1 MDIKSLTLEE
11 KIKLVAGHNFMYT
24 NAIDRLNIPSIS
36 MADGPHGLRKQTGEM
51 DNGVSMSEPSTAFP
65 TASCTANGWNTE
77 NLYKMGKAIGKEC
90 RHYGVNILLGPG
102 VNIKR
107 NALCGRNFEYFS
119 EDPLLSGELGS
130 AMVVGVQSQGVG
142 ACVKHFAL
150 NNSENFR
157 FMSDSVCDERTMRE
171 IYLKPFEI
179 IVKKAKPHAVMCA
192 YNKINGEYCSQNE
205 WLLTDVLREQWGFG
219 GIVMTDWGATHD
231 RVKGISA
238 GLDLEMPGDTAICRK
253 RLKNAVE
260 SGALS
265 EEVLTNSAQKIANL
279 ALKYQEN
286 DILAVDFTE
295 HDNLA
300 CEIAQDSA
308 VLLKNDGKV
317 LPLNLEEKVL
327 VVGELFENMRYQGA
341 GSSMINATKITTTKD
356 AFDKNNVQY
365 EYQKGYLVNGE
376 QTPEYTEK
384 ALASAKNYDKI
395 LFFAGLTDL
404 YESEGVDREDLRLPK
419 NQLDLIEKLSKLN
432 KKIIVVLY
440 GGSVVELDFSNDVDA
455 ILNMFLPG
463 QNGGSAS
470 FNLLYGV
477 KTPSGKLAET
487 WVNSIKDIPFISE
500 YSKNQVEVYKESVF
514 VGYRYYE
521 SKGKSVK
528 YPFGYGLSYTT
539 FNYSDMSLYRQGD
552 KINVSC
558 TVENVGDYVG
568 AEVVQLY
575 VRAPKKQIFR
585 PAKELK
591 GFTKIYLDKGEKKK
605 VEIELNLDDLKYY
618 DVKLKE
624 FVIDGGEYVFEL
636 SSDSKTV
643 KLSSNLLLDGE
654 SSCPYEREVLD
665 CYNGDLDMVD
675 AKIFEKMSRLEI
687 PLIPN
692 KKPITLNS
700 RFTDLKLTPLG
711 KLLFKAVLSIPNR
724 QLRKAKRLPKGK
736 EKDNKIKGAIFLKR
750 VLESNTL
757 NCMSMA
763 EGRRFPYNFA
773 EGFMHLANGRV
784 LKGIASFCKKIK

>member
-1 MDIKSLTLEE
+1 ML
-11 KIKLVAGHNFMYT
+11 
-24 NAIDRLNIPSIS
+24 
-36 MADGPHGLRKQTGEM
+36 
-51 DNGVSMSEPSTAFP
+51 
-65 TASCTANGWNTE
+65 
-77 NLYKMGKAIGKEC
+77 
-90 RHYGVNILLGPG
+90 
-102 VNIKR
+102 
-107 NALCGRNFEYFS
+107 
-119 EDPLLSGELGS
+119 
-130 AMVVGVQSQGVG
+130 
-142 ACVKHFAL
+142 
-150 NNSENFR
+150 
-157 FMSDSVCDERTMRE
+157 
-171 IYLKPFEI
+171 
-179 IVKKAKPHAVMCA
+179 
-192 YNKINGEYCSQNE
+192 
-205 WLLTDVLREQWGFG
+205 
-219 GIVMTDWGATHD
+219 
-231 RVKGISA
+231 
-238 GLDLEMPGDTAICRK
+238 
-253 RLKNAVE
+253 
-260 SGALS
+260 
-265 EEVLTNSAQKIANL
+265 
-279 ALKYQEN
+279 
-286 DILAVDFTE
+286 
-295 HDNLA
+295 
-300 CEIAQDSA
+300 
-308 VLLKNDGKV
+308 
-317 LPLNLEEKVL
+317 
-327 VVGELFENMRYQGA
+327 
-341 GSSMINATKITTTKD
+341 
-356 AFDKNNVQY
+356 
-365 EYQKGYLVNGE
+365 
-376 QTPEYTEK
+376 
-384 ALASAKNYDKI
+384 
-395 LFFAGLTDL
+395 
-404 YESEGVDREDLRLPK
+404 
-419 NQLDLIEKLSKLN
+419 LN

-440 GGSVVELDFSNDVDA
+440 GGSVVELDFSNDIDA

-463 QNGGSAS
+463 QNGGSAT

-539 FNYSDMSLYRQGD
+539 FSYSDMSLYRQGD

-591 GFTKIYLDKGEKKK
+591 GFAKIYLDKGEKKK

-618 DVKLKE
+618 DVKLKK
-624 FVIDGGEYVFEL
+624 FVLDGGEYVFEL
-636 SSDSKTV
+636 SSDSQTV

-711 KLLFKAVLSIPNR
+711 KLLFKAVLSIPNK